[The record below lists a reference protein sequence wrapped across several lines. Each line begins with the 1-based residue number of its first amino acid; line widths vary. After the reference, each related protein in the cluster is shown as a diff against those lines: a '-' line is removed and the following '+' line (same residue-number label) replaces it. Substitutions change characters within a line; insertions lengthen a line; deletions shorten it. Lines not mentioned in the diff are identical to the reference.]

1 MRCRSPM
8 AGIHEEAMGGPRWRR
23 HRQAWCERLCDKSFW
38 FVYVPLSFSLPHV
51 GLCYYYLSSVCR
63 ALAFACRCSTAKVHG
78 INCSD
83 WYACTPACLH
93 ALQLDSTRTVT
104 DEARFLGTLVRCTD
118 QAQLKVAEGF
128 QPGMFIPGISRRSRE
143 PWPASSTA
151 WRLDFGCA
159 VQPMGGS
166 VLDAFLG
173 GRWSYVFRKSR

>member
-1 MRCRSPM
+1 MRQEFLVCLCASLLLSPPCRLM
-8 AGIHEEAMGGPRWRR
+8 
-23 HRQAWCERLCDKSFW
+23 LL
-38 FVYVPLSFSLPHV
+38 LSQF
-51 GLCYYYLSSVCR
+51 CLSSSGMCLSLLNSKGARDQLLRLVR
-63 ALAFACRCSTAKVHG
+63 MH
-78 INCSD
+78 
-83 WYACTPACLH
+83 PACLH

-151 WRLDFGCA
+151 WRLDFGCP

-173 GRWSYVFRKSR
+173 GRWSYVFRKSRWKIVSSRWTP